1 MFICTV
7 TNVSIIQTWIVK
19 HFQALNKKH
28 QFDIRKP
35 FFLPTGHRSCFW
47 YQDSCQCDSKGRI
60 C

>member
-1 MFICTV
+1 
-7 TNVSIIQTWIVK
+7 VK